1 MRAKKTAIK
10 WCLFEAYILQVL
22 RTDSQGGRVAVL
34 LDMGLDYSQVKSML
48 LEGKMVGAIR
58 AVPA

>member
-1 MRAKKTAIK
+1 
-10 WCLFEAYILQVL
+10 LFEAYILQVL

>member
-1 MRAKKTAIK
+1 MKVPMKVQLGIMAMIDIATN
-10 WCLFEAYILQVL
+10 
-22 RTDSQGGRVAVL
+22 SQGGRVAVL